1 MRGRNV
7 NRQFL
12 ALLTAAAVSTA
23 AFVSACG
30 AAEDQAAET
39 ATQATETQAAAPA
52 AGTSP
57 VQVADAGDKAE
68 AKAEGDGGAAKTEE
82 NAEEKAAEGD
92 KAEGAEAAAPAAEGE
107 FLSAIERVQ
116 ASPKGTLK
124 NPFTGDETAI
134 AEGQKLYMGLSCNG
148 CHGGGGGGGMCPP
161 LTNEVWVYGG
171 DDDTLFRLITLG
183 TKDLQAEGYARKGTE
198 GVVGPMMAYRDLI
211 DDERKLWKIIAW
223 IRSKWGGREE
233 RKEW

>member
-1 MRGRNV
+1 MNK
-7 NRQFL
+7 NFL

-23 AFVSACG
+23 ALVSACG
-30 AAEDQAAET
+30 AAEEPTAKAAGE
-39 ATQATETQAAAPA
+39 ATEMQAAAPA
-52 AGTSP
+52 ADAAP

-68 AKAEGDGGAAKTEE
+68 GADKKADT
-82 NAEEKAAEGD
+82 KADAGD
-92 KAEGAEAAAPAAEGE
+92 KAEEAAPAAEAAAPAADGE
-107 FLSAIERVQ
+107 FMSAIDRVL

-124 NPFTGDETAI
+124 NPYTGDEQAI
-134 AEGQKLYMGLSCNG
+134 KEGEKVWFGLSCNG

-161 LTNEVWVYGG
+161 VTNEVWVYGG

-183 TKDLQAEGYARKGTE
+183 SQDLQKEGYKRKGTE

-211 DDERKLWKIIAW
+211 DDERKLWKLIAW
-223 IRSKWGGREE
+223 VRTKWNGREE